1 MNDSRLFSSEIVRKE
16 IEEMYK
22 LYESLT
28 GRVGFFEMLS
38 IDEKKQMA
46 EDLDRLIQM
55 QEILYTRVFLSDDED
70 SQMVKDNF
78 RATAKQ
84 LGIPAHML
92 SPEVFKIAR
101 ESISNLKEHLEG
113 LDTP

>member
-1 MNDSRLFSSEIVRKE
+1 MNDSRLFSSEIVRNE
-16 IEEMYK
+16 IEEMHK
-22 LYESLT
+22 LYTSLSSK
-28 GRVGFFEMLS
+28 VMFFELQS
-38 IDEKKQMA
+38 NEEKRKMT
-46 EDLDRLIQM
+46 EDLERLIDM

-70 SQMVKDNF
+70 SQMVKQNF
-78 RATAKQ
+78 RETAKQ

-101 ESISNLKEHLEG
+101 ESVLQMKRHLEG

>member
-1 MNDSRLFSSEIVRKE
+1 MNESGLFSSEIVRKE
-16 IEEMYK
+16 VEEMHK
-22 LYESLT
+22 LYTSLT
-28 GRVGFFEMLS
+28 GRVMFFEMQSLE
-38 IDEKKQMA
+38 EKRKMT
-46 EDLDRLIQM
+46 EDLERLIEM

-70 SQMVKDNF
+70 SQMVKENF
-78 RATAKQ
+78 RVTAKQ

-101 ESISNLKEHLEG
+101 ESVNQMKKHLEG